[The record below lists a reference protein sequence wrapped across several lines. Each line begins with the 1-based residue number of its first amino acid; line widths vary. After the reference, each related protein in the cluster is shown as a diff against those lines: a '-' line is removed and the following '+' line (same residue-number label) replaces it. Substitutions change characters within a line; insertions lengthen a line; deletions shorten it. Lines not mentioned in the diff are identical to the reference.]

1 MPALAEQHAHHSILR
16 ERILEHWLVG
26 EIMRRLWMAGRT
38 DIEVLRSEFDRG
50 GYDLLLDLGG
60 VVRHVQLKASR
71 KAGTTAEVT
80 VSLELARRPS
90 GCVIWVVVADDL
102 SFDHFRWFG
111 SDPGNSLPSISQLKL
126 AKQARAN
133 VLGVKAEKP
142 NFRRL
147 PASLFARLNGVDELL
162 DRLFSAAWRVTPEP
176 TMAAGD

>member
-1 MPALAEQHAHHSILR
+1 MGNLAAQHAHHSILR

-26 EIMRRLWMAGRT
+26 EIMRRLWIAGRT

-71 KAGTTAEVT
+71 KAGTTAEIT

-90 GCVIWVVVADDL
+90 GCVIWVVVSDDL
-102 SFDHFRWFG
+102 TLDHFRWFG
-111 SDPGNSLPSISQLKL
+111 GRPGQPLPNISELKL

-133 VLGVKAEKP
+133 VQGVKAEKP
-142 NFRRL
+142 NFL
-147 PASLFARLNGVDELL
+147 PASLFTRLHSVDDLL
-162 DRLFSAAWRVTPEP
+162 DRLFSATWRDQLT
-176 TMAAGD
+176 AGD

>member
-1 MPALAEQHAHHSILR
+1 MVSLPEQHAHHSILR

-60 VVRHVQLKASR
+60 TVRHVQLKASR
-71 KAGTTAEVT
+71 RGGTTSEVT

-90 GCVIWVVVADDL
+90 GCVIWVVVDDDL
-102 SFDHFRWFG
+102 CLDHFRWFG
-111 SDPGNSLPSISQLKL
+111 GPPGESLPSVSGLQLPR
-126 AKQARAN
+126 QTRAN
-133 VLGVKAEKP
+133 AQGLKAEKA

-147 PASLFARLNGVDELL
+147 PGSLFTRLHNVDELL
-162 DRLFSAAWRVTPEP
+162 DRLFSAAWRKRQEP
-176 TMAAGD
+176 PTVAGD

>member
-1 MPALAEQHAHHSILR
+1 MEGLAEQHAHHSILR

-26 EIMRRLWMAGRT
+26 EIMRRLWIAGRT

-60 VVRHVQLKASR
+60 IVRHVQLKTSR
-71 KAGTTAEVT
+71 KAGSTNEVT
-80 VSLELARRPS
+80 VSLELARRLS

-102 SFDHFRWFG
+102 SFDHFRWLG
-111 SDPGNSLPSISQLKL
+111 GVPGEPLPDISELKL

-133 VLGVKAEKP
+133 AQGVKAEKP

-147 PASLFARLNGVDELL
+147 PASKFDRLTGIDDLL
-162 DRLFSAAWRVTPEP
+162 DRLFSAAWRDKPEP
-176 TMAAGD
+176 KVLAGD

>member
-1 MPALAEQHAHHSILR
+1 MDSLPEQHAHHSILR

-26 EIMRRLWMAGRT
+26 EIMRRLWMVGRT

-71 KAGTTAEVT
+71 KAGTTSEVT

-102 SFDHFRWFG
+102 ALDHFRWFG
-111 SDPGNSLPSISQLKL
+111 GDPGEALPSVSELKL
-126 AKQARAN
+126 PKQTRAN
-133 VLGVKAEKP
+133 AQGVKADKP

-147 PASLFARLNGVDELL
+147 PSNLFTRLNTVDELL
-162 DRLFSAAWRVTPEP
+162 DRLFSVAWRGQPEP
-176 TMAAGD
+176 KMAAGD

>member
-1 MPALAEQHAHHSILR
+1 MRDLAEQHAHHSILR

-60 VVRHVQLKASR
+60 AVRHVQLKASR

-102 SFDHFRWFG
+102 RLDHFRWFG
-111 SDPGNSLPSISQLKL
+111 GAPGEPLGDIAELKF
-126 AKQARAN
+126 AKQTRAN

-147 PASLFARLNGVDELL
+147 PASLFARLDDVDDLL
-162 DRLFSAAWRVTPEP
+162 DRLFSTAWRDRPEP
-176 TMAAGD
+176 KTVAGD